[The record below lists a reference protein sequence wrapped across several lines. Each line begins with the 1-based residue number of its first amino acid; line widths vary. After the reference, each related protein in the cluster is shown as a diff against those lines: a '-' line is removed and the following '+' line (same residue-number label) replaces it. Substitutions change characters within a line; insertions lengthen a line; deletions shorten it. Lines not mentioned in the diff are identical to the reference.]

1 MEVPEAKDHNRPQM
15 DDGTKLQIR
24 DKISAVVVLTMVIIM
39 AYTDMMPNGL

>member
-1 MEVPEAKDHNRPQM
+1 MEVPEATDHNRPQM

-24 DKISAVVVLTMVIIM
+24 DKVSAVVLTMVIIM